1 MKSPRRTYPL
11 VSLATIVV
19 LLTSAACTGSGMS
32 RSSGDPNEITREEI
46 QRVEQVSSAY
56 SVVQRLRPN
65 WLRKRG
71 PSSVSNPGNIIVYV
85 EGSRYGA
92 PESLR
97 QLDPLNVASMRWLT
111 DDQATTRYGTGH
123 DNGVILV
130 RLRGSQ

>member
-1 MKSPRRTYPL
+1 MSSSVPIGL
-11 VSLATIVV
+11 MLA
-19 LLTSAACTGSGMS
+19 LLLGTAACTGSGQS
-32 RSSGDPNEITREEI
+32 REGGGDPNEITRQEI

-71 PSSVSNPGNIIVYV
+71 PSSVSNPGDVIVYV
-85 EGSRYGA
+85 EGSRYGP

-97 QLDPLNVASMRWLT
+97 QLDPLNVASMRFLS
-111 DDQATTRYGTGH
+111 DNEATTRYGTGH

-130 RLRGSQ
+130 RLRGSE

>member
-1 MKSPRRTYPL
+1 
-11 VSLATIVV
+11 
-19 LLTSAACTGSGMS
+19 MS
-32 RSSGDPNEITREEI
+32 RSGGDPNEITREEI
-46 QRVEQVSSAY
+46 QRVEQVSTAY

-71 PSSVSNPGNIIVYV
+71 PSSISNPGDIIVYV
-85 EGSRYGA
+85 EGSRYGP

>member
-1 MKSPRRTYPL
+1 M
-11 VSLATIVV
+11 IV
-19 LLTSAACTGSGMS
+19 LLLTAAACTGSGMS
-32 RSSGDPNEITREEI
+32 RSGGDPSEITRKEI
-46 QRVEQVSSAY
+46 QRVEQMNSAY

-71 PSSVSNPGNIIVYV
+71 PSSVSNPGDIIVYV
-85 EGSRYGA
+85 EGSRYG
-92 PESLR
+92 PPQSLR